1 VVSDVG
7 EVAMTAISEPDVA
20 EALAPAPVTA
30 PAARLR
36 WFFVLS
42 THSKLVLRLV
52 DGLAAVLAVLLVA
65 PAFSE
70 RGPQPAASWA
80 VVAGTLFVASGTVA
94 HLYQARFTEMQ
105 GEELRRIV
113 AATALTA
120 TSLVTTGWA
129 LAIDIER
136 AWLAAAMLAAAGAVT
151 AERQVA
157 RAAFRSA
164 RRRGLLL
171 REVAIIGRNGE
182 ANALRRVLEEDPT
195 TGYRV
200 VTVIDPGS
208 GGDPTIGAER
218 IVARTVA
225 SGSTTALVAASAI
238 DTELS
243 TRLLRRLAEAGI
255 HVEMTSTLRDVDH
268 RRLRVRPI
276 GPFPVMYVEPVVRH
290 GWRTTAKR
298 AFDVAGAS
306 LGLVALT
313 PLLAVVALAVK
324 LDSRGPVF
332 FGQTR
337 VGRGN
342 RPFRI
347 WKFRTMVADA
357 DALRDDLAALNQA
370 DGPLFKIDHD
380 PRVTRVG
387 RLLRR
392 TSIDELPQLW
402 NVLRNDMSLVGPR
415 PGLPSE
421 AVHWD
426 AELRER
432 LRVKPGITGMWQVH
446 GRSDASFDEYAR
458 LDLYYVHNWSL
469 LVDLGILART
479 VPTVLWSKG
488 AY

>member
-1 VVSDVG
+1 
-7 EVAMTAISEPDVA
+7 MTAISEPELELAVVD
-20 EALAPAPVTA
+20 LAPPLVV
-30 PAARLR
+30 PKPRRISWYRL
-36 WFFVLS
+36 LS
-42 THSKLVLRLV
+42 THSKTFLRVV
-52 DGLAAVLAVLLVA
+52 DGVTAALAVFLVT
-65 PAFSE
+65 PFFSE
-70 RGPQPAASWA
+70 HGPQPALSWA
-80 VVAGTLFVASGTVA
+80 VITGAAFVIAGTIA
-94 HLYQARFTEMQ
+94 HLYQARFTELQ

-113 AATALTA
+113 AATALTG
-120 TSLVTTGWA
+120 TGLVTAGWA
-129 LAIDIER
+129 LAIEIER
-136 AWLAAAMLAAAGAVT
+136 SWLVAGMVAAALAVT
-151 AERQVA
+151 GERQLA
-157 RAAFRSA
+157 RMAFRSA

-182 ANALRRVLEEDPT
+182 AKALRRVIDDDPT

-200 VTVIDPGS
+200 LTVIDPGP
-208 GGDPTIGAER
+208 GGDPIVVAEQL
-218 IVARTVA
+218 VAETVA
-225 SGSTTALVAASAI
+225 SGSTTALVAASAM

-243 TRLLRRLAEAGI
+243 TRLLRRLVEAGI

-276 GPFPVMYVEPVVRH
+276 GPFPVMYVEPVVRN
-290 GWRTTAKR
+290 GWRATAKR
-298 AFDVAGAS
+298 TFDVSVAG
-306 LGLVALT
+306 LGLLLLS
-313 PLLAVVALAVK
+313 PLLAIVALAVR
-324 LDSRGPVF
+324 LDSPGPIF
-332 FGQTR
+332 YGQTR

-347 WKFRTMVADA
+347 WKFRTMVANA
-357 DALRDDLAALNQA
+357 DELRADLEAQNQA

-380 PRVTRVG
+380 PRITRVG
-387 RLLRR
+387 RLLRK

-402 NVLRNDMSLVGPR
+402 NVLRNEMSLVGPR

-432 LRVKPGITGMWQVH
+432 LRVKPGITGMWQVS
-446 GRSDASFDEYAR
+446 GRSNASFDEYAR

>member
-1 VVSDVG
+1 
-7 EVAMTAISEPDVA
+7 MTAISEPVTDVSVTT
-20 EALAPAPVTA
+20 LAPPLAEVPAIAPSRISWY
-30 PAARLR
+30 RLM
-36 WFFVLS
+36 S
-42 THSKLVLRLV
+42 THSKTLLRVV
-52 DGLAAVLAVLLVA
+52 DGLAATLAMFLVA
-65 PAFSE
+65 PLFSE
-70 RGPQPAASWA
+70 HGPQPALSWA
-80 VVAGTLFVASGTVA
+80 IVTGVAFVIAGTIA
-94 HLYQARFTEMQ
+94 HLYQARFTELQ

-113 AATALTA
+113 AATALTGA
-120 TSLVTTGWA
+120 GLVTAGWA
-129 LAIDIER
+129 LAIEIER
-136 AWLAAAMLAAAGAVT
+136 SWLVAGLAAAALAVT
-151 AERQVA
+151 LERQVA
-157 RAAFRSA
+157 RAAFKAA
-164 RRRGLLL
+164 RHRGLLL

-182 ANALRRVLEEDPT
+182 AKALRRVLDDDPT

-200 VTVIDPGS
+200 VTVIDPGP
-208 GGDPTIGAER
+208 GGDPVVVAEQL
-218 IVARTVA
+218 VAETVA
-225 SGSTTALVAASAI
+225 SGSATALVAASAM

-243 TRLLRRLAEAGI
+243 TRLLRRLVEAGI

-276 GPFPVMYVEPVVRH
+276 GPFPVMYVEPVVRS
-290 GWRTTAKR
+290 GWRATAKR
-298 AFDVAGAS
+298 TFDVTAAGF
-306 LGLVALT
+306 GLLVLT
-313 PLLAVVALAVK
+313 PLLALVALAVK
-324 LDSRGPVF
+324 LDSKGPIF
-332 FGQTR
+332 YGQTR

-357 DALRDDLAALNQA
+357 EALQAELASQNQA

-380 PRVTRVG
+380 PRITRVG
-387 RLLRR
+387 RLLRK

-402 NVLRNDMSLVGPR
+402 NVLRNEMSLVGPR

-446 GRSDASFDEYAR
+446 GRSNASFDEYAR

>member
-1 VVSDVG
+1 
-7 EVAMTAISEPDVA
+7 MTAISEPEISMA
-20 EALAPAPVTA
+20 AATLTA
-30 PAARLR
+30 PRTATAPTRQGWYRL
-36 WFFVLS
+36 LS
-42 THSKLVLRLV
+42 TNSKLVLRVV
-52 DGLAAVLAVLLVA
+52 DGLAAALAVLLVA
-65 PAFSE
+65 PFFSE
-70 RGPQPAASWA
+70 HGPPPPLSWT
-80 VVAGTLFVASGTVA
+80 VVTGVLFVAAGTLT
-94 HLYQARFTEMQ
+94 HLYQARFTELQ
-105 GEELRRIV
+105 GEEIRRIAG
-113 AATALTA
+113 AAALTG
-120 TSLVTTGWA
+120 TTLVTVGWA
-129 LAIDIER
+129 LAIEIER
-136 AWLAAAMLAAAGAVT
+136 SWLVAATIAAALAVT

-182 ANALRRVLEEDPT
+182 AAALRRVLDDDPT
-195 TGYRV
+195 AGYRV
-200 VTVIDPGS
+200 AAVIDPGP
-208 GGDPTIGAER
+208 GGDPMVVAEHL
-218 IVARTVA
+218 VAETLA
-225 SGSTTALVAASAI
+225 SGSTTALVAASAM
-238 DTELS
+238 DTDLS
-243 TRLLRRLAEAGI
+243 TRLLRRLAEAGV

-276 GPFPVMYVEPVVRH
+276 GPFPVMYVEPVVRN
-290 GWRTTAKR
+290 GWRATAKR
-298 AFDVAGAS
+298 SFDVLGAG
-306 LGLVALT
+306 LGLLLLSPVIALVAV
-313 PLLAVVALAVK
+313 AVR
-324 LDSRGPVF
+324 LDSPGPVF
-332 FGQTR
+332 YGQTR

-347 WKFRTMVADA
+347 WKFRTMVTNADE
-357 DALRDDLAALNQA
+357 LLEELAELNQA

-380 PRVTRVG
+380 PRITRVG
-387 RLLRR
+387 RFLRR
-392 TSIDELPQLW
+392 TSVDELPQLW

-469 LVDLGILART
+469 LVDIGILART
-479 VPTVLWSKG
+479 IPTVLWSKG

>member
-1 VVSDVG
+1 
-7 EVAMTAISEPDVA
+7 MTAISEPEISMATATLTV
-20 EALAPAPVTA
+20 PRTA
-30 PAARLR
+30 PPPARVGWYR
-36 WFFVLS
+36 FLS
-42 THSKLVLRLV
+42 TNSKLVLRVV
-52 DGLAAVLAVLLVA
+52 DGLAAVLAVLIVA
-65 PAFSE
+65 PLFSE
-70 RGPQPAASWA
+70 QGPLPQLSWA
-80 VVAGTLFVASGTVA
+80 VVTGALFVAAGTIT
-94 HLYQARFTEMQ
+94 HLYQARFTELQ
-105 GEELRRIV
+105 GEEIRRIAG
-113 AATALTA
+113 AAALTG
-120 TSLVTTGWA
+120 TTLVTTGWA
-129 LAIDIER
+129 LAIEIER
-136 AWLAAAMLAAAGAVT
+136 SWLVAATIGAALAVT

-157 RAAFRSA
+157 RAAFRAA

-182 ANALRRVLEEDPT
+182 AAALRRVLDDDPT
-195 TGYRV
+195 AGYRV
-200 VTVIDPGS
+200 AAVIDPGP
-208 GGDPTIGAER
+208 GGDPMVVAEHL
-218 IVARTVA
+218 VAETLA
-225 SGSTTALVAASAI
+225 SGSTTALVAASAM

-243 TRLLRRLAEAGI
+243 TRLLRRLAEAGV

-276 GPFPVMYVEPVVRH
+276 GPFPVMYVEPVVRN
-290 GWRTTAKR
+290 GWRATAKR
-298 AFDVAGAS
+298 SFDVVGAG
-306 LGLVALT
+306 LGLLLLSPVLAL
-313 PLLAVVALAVK
+313 AALAVK
-324 LDSRGPVF
+324 LDSPGPIF
-332 FGQTR
+332 YGQTR

-347 WKFRTMVADA
+347 WKFRTMVTNADE
-357 DALRDDLAALNQA
+357 LLEELAALNQA

-380 PRVTRVG
+380 PRITRVG
-387 RLLRR
+387 RWLRR

-469 LVDLGILART
+469 LVDIGILART

>member
-1 VVSDVG
+1 M
-7 EVAMTAISEPDVA
+7 AMTTISEPEIKMTVA
-20 EALAPAPVTA
+20 ATLAPPR
-30 PAARLR
+30 AAGPSARVGWYRL
-36 WFFVLS
+36 LS
-42 THSKLVLRLV
+42 AHSKLVLRVV
-52 DGLAAVLAVLLVA
+52 DGLAATLAVALIA
-65 PAFSE
+65 PLFSE
-70 RGPQPAASWA
+70 NGPQPALSWA
-80 VVAGTLFVASGTVA
+80 IVAGAAFVIAGTVA
-94 HLYQARFTEMQ
+94 HLYQARFTELQ
-105 GEELRRIV
+105 GEEIRRIV
-113 AATALTA
+113 AATALTG
-120 TSLVTTGWA
+120 TGLVTTGWA
-129 LAIDIER
+129 LAIEVER
-136 AWLAAAMLAAAGAVT
+136 SWLVAGMVSAALAVT
-151 AERQVA
+151 AERQAA

-164 RRRGLLL
+164 RNRGLLL

-182 ANALRRVLEEDPT
+182 AAALRRVIDDDPA

-200 VTVIDPGS
+200 VTVIDPGP
-208 GGDPTIGAER
+208 GGDPL
-218 IVARTVA
+218 IVAENLVAETVA
-225 SGSTTALVAASAI
+225 SGSTTALVAASAM

-243 TRLLRRLAEAGI
+243 TRLLRRLVEAGI

-276 GPFPVMYVEPVVRH
+276 GPFPVMYLEPVVRN
-290 GWRTTAKR
+290 GWRATAKR
-298 AFDVAGAS
+298 AFDVIGAGV
-306 LGLVALT
+306 GLVVLS
-313 PLLAVVALAVK
+313 PVLAIIALAVK
-324 LDSRGPVF
+324 LDSPGAVF

-347 WKFRTMVADA
+347 WKFRTMVANA
-357 DALRDDLAALNQA
+357 DELRAELDDLNQA
-370 DGPLFKIDHD
+370 DGPLFKIDDD
-380 PRVTRVG
+380 PRITRVG

-392 TSIDELPQLW
+392 TSLDEIPQLW
-402 NVLRNDMSLVGPR
+402 NVLRNEMSLVGPR

-432 LRVKPGITGMWQVH
+432 LCVKPGITGMWQVS
-446 GRSDASFDEYAR
+446 GRSDSSFDEYAR

>member
-1 VVSDVG
+1 
-7 EVAMTAISEPDVA
+7 MTAISEPEINLGVTT
-20 EALAPAPVTA
+20 LAPPV
-30 PAARLR
+30 AATPSTGAALYRL
-36 WFFVLS
+36 LD
-42 THSKLVLRLV
+42 THSKTVLRLV
-52 DGLAAVLAVLLVA
+52 DGLAAALAVFLVA
-65 PAFSE
+65 PLFSE
-70 RGPQPAASWA
+70 RGPQPSLSWA
-80 VVAGTLFVASGTVA
+80 IVTGAAFVVAGTIA
-94 HLYQARFTEMQ
+94 HLYQARFTELQ
-105 GEELRRIV
+105 GEELRCIV
-113 AATALTA
+113 AATALTG
-120 TSLVTTGWA
+120 TGLVTAGWA
-129 LAIDIER
+129 LAIEIER
-136 AWLAAAMLAAAGAVT
+136 SWLVAGLLAAATAVT
-151 AERQVA
+151 LERQAA
-157 RAAFRSA
+157 RAAFRAA
-164 RRRGLLL
+164 RRHGLML
-171 REVAIIGRNGE
+171 RKVAIIGRNGE
-182 ANALRRVLEEDPT
+182 AKALRRVLDEDPT
-195 TGYRV
+195 AGYRV
-200 VTVIDPGS
+200 VTVVEPGP
-208 GGDPTIGAER
+208 GGDPVVLAEQL
-218 IVARTVA
+218 VAETVA
-225 SGSTTALVAASAI
+225 SGSTTALVAASAM

-276 GPFPVMYVEPVVRH
+276 GPFPVMYVEPVVRN
-290 GWRTTAKR
+290 GWRATAKR
-298 AFDVAGAS
+298 TFDASIAG
-306 LGLVALT
+306 LGLLLLG
-313 PLLAVVALAVK
+313 PLLALVALAVK

-332 FGQTR
+332 YGQTR

-347 WKFRTMVADA
+347 WKFRTMVANA
-357 DALRDDLAALNQA
+357 DELRAELEHQNQA

-380 PRVTRVG
+380 PRITRVG
-387 RLLRR
+387 RLLRK

-402 NVLRNDMSLVGPR
+402 NVLRNEMSLVGPR

-446 GRSDASFDEYAR
+446 GRSNASFDEYAR

>member
-1 VVSDVG
+1 
-7 EVAMTAISEPDVA
+7 MTAISEPEISMAAATVTPPRT
-20 EALAPAPVTA
+20 ALSPTRAGGY
-30 PAARLR
+30 R
-36 WFFVLS
+36 FLS
-42 THSKLVLRLV
+42 TNSKLVLRVV
-52 DGLAAVLAVLLVA
+52 DGLAVVLAFLLVG

-70 RGPQPAASWA
+70 NSPQPSISWA
-80 VVAGTLFVASGTVA
+80 VVAGVVFVAAGTVT
-94 HLYQARFTEMQ
+94 HLYQARFTELQ
-105 GEELRRIV
+105 GEEVRRI
-113 AATALTA
+113 AAAAALTG
-120 TSLVTTGWA
+120 TTLVTTGWA
-129 LAIDIER
+129 LAVTTER
-136 AWLAAAMLAAAGAVT
+136 SWLVTATLGAALAVT

-182 ANALRRVLEEDPT
+182 AAALRRVLDNDPT
-195 TGYRV
+195 AGYRV
-200 VTVIDPGS
+200 AAVIDPGP
-208 GGDPTIGAER
+208 GGDPMAVAEHL
-218 IVARTVA
+218 VAETLA
-225 SGSTTALVAASAI
+225 SGSTTALVAASAM

-243 TRLLRRLAEAGI
+243 TRLLRRLVEAGV

-276 GPFPVMYVEPVVRH
+276 GPFPVMYVEPVVRN
-290 GWRTTAKR
+290 GWRATAKR
-298 AFDVAGAS
+298 TFDLAGAA
-306 LGLVALT
+306 LGLLALSPILALT
-313 PLLAVVALAVK
+313 ALAVK

-332 FGQTR
+332 YGQTR

-347 WKFRTMVADA
+347 WKFRTMVGNAD
-357 DALRDDLAALNQA
+357 DLRDELAELNQA

-380 PRVTRVG
+380 PRITRVG
-387 RLLRR
+387 RGLRR
-392 TSIDELPQLW
+392 APLDEPRQLW
-402 NVLRNDMSLVGPR
+402 NVIRNEMSLVGPR

-421 AVHWD
+421 AIHWD
-426 AELRER
+426 DELRER

-446 GRSDASFDEYAR
+446 GRSDASFDQYAR

-479 VPTVLWSKG
+479 IPTVLWSKG

>member
-1 VVSDVG
+1 
-7 EVAMTAISEPDVA
+7 
-20 EALAPAPVTA
+20 
-30 PAARLR
+30 
-36 WFFVLS
+36 
-42 THSKLVLRLV
+42 
-52 DGLAAVLAVLLVA
+52 
-65 PAFSE
+65 
-70 RGPQPAASWA
+70 
-80 VVAGTLFVASGTVA
+80 
-94 HLYQARFTEMQ
+94 
-105 GEELRRIV
+105 
-113 AATALTA
+113 
-120 TSLVTTGWA
+120 
-129 LAIDIER
+129 
-136 AWLAAAMLAAAGAVT
+136 
-151 AERQVA
+151 
-157 RAAFRSA
+157 
-164 RRRGLLL
+164 
-171 REVAIIGRNGE
+171 
-182 ANALRRVLEEDPT
+182 
-195 TGYRV
+195 
-200 VTVIDPGS
+200 VTVIDPGP
-208 GGDPTIGAER
+208 GGDPVVVAEHL
-218 IVARTVA
+218 VAETVA
-225 SGSTTALVAASAI
+225 SGSTTALVAASAM

-276 GPFPVMYVEPVVRH
+276 GPFPVMYVEPVVRN
-290 GWRTTAKR
+290 GWRATAKR
-298 AFDVAGAS
+298 SFDVVIAG
-306 LGLVALT
+306 LGLLALS
-313 PLLAVVALAVK
+313 PVLALVALAVR
-324 LDSRGPVF
+324 LDSPGPVF
-332 FGQTR
+332 YGQTR

-342 RPFRI
+342 RPFTI

-357 DALRDDLAALNQA
+357 EARQAELTELNQA

-392 TSIDELPQLW
+392 TSVDELPQLW

-432 LRVKPGITGMWQVH
+432 LRVKPGITGMWQVS

-469 LVDLGILART
+469 LVDVAILART

>member
-1 VVSDVG
+1 
-7 EVAMTAISEPDVA
+7 MTAISEPGVRVL
-20 EALAPAPVTA
+20 EGTPVPPTA
-30 PAARLR
+30 TRRPARLGWSR
-36 WFFVLS
+36 LLARN
-42 THSKLVLRLV
+42 SKTVLRVV
-52 DGLAAVLAVLLVA
+52 DGLAATIAVLALPALVSDPGPA
-65 PAFSE
+65 P
-70 RGPQPAASWA
+70 RLSWA
-80 VVAGTLFVASGTVA
+80 VIAGALFVGFGTLT
-94 HLYQARFTEMQ
+94 HLYQARFTELQ
-105 GEELRRIV
+105 GEEIRRV
-113 AATALTA
+113 LAATALTGTA
-120 TSLVTTGWA
+120 IVVFGWSIA
-129 LAIDIER
+129 VSVER
-136 AWLAAAMLAAAGAVT
+136 SWLATATVGAALAVT

-157 RAAFRSA
+157 RAAFRSL
-164 RRRGLLL
+164 RHRGMLL
-171 REVAIIGRNGE
+171 RDVAIIGRNGE
-182 ANALRRVLEEDPT
+182 AAALRRVLDADAT

-200 VTVIDPGS
+200 VAVIDPGP
-208 GGDPTIGAER
+208 GGDPMVVAEHL
-218 IVARTVA
+218 VAQTVA
-225 SGSTTALVAASAI
+225 AGSTTALVAASAM

-243 TRLLRRLAEAGI
+243 TRLLRRLVEAGI
-255 HVEMTSTLRDVDH
+255 HVEVTSTLRDVDH

-276 GPFPVMYVEPVVRH
+276 GPFPVMYVEPVVRS
-290 GWRTTAKR
+290 GWRATAKR
-298 AFDVAGAS
+298 AFDVLAAG
-306 LGLVALT
+306 LGLLALS
-313 PLLAVVALAVK
+313 PVLAVAAVAVK
-324 LDSRGPVF
+324 VDSKGPVF
-332 FGQTR
+332 YGQTR

-347 WKFRTMVADA
+347 WKLRTMVADA
-357 DALRDDLAALNQA
+357 DRLLGQLADQNQA

-387 RLLRR
+387 RILRR

-479 VPTVLWSKG
+479 LPTVLWSKG